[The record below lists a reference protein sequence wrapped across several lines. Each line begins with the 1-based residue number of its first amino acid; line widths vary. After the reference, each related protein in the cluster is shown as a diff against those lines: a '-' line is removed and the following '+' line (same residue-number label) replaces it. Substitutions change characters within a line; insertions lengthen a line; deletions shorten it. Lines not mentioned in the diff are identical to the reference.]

1 MTIRYRANGQR
12 SPTPGNRIPAASF
25 EPEQT
30 SRGMAMNRQRQIR
43 SKAITSTA
51 WLKAIGTAATLLTL
65 ALAPNE
71 ALGDN
76 CRDRVQELAAHYK
89 VATDSPTIPPGE
101 ARKPLSSGELARSG
115 GVIEPP
121 PTSNRSVIAPPR
133 DARSNMPTM
142 PDVTPSAPRGNGA
155 EPKSLEAADM
165 STLQA
170 LLVVARAQAERG
182 METECLEG
190 LRKAQQ
196 LIERQRQ

>member
-1 MTIRYRANGQR
+1 
-12 SPTPGNRIPAASF
+12 
-25 EPEQT
+25 
-30 SRGMAMNRQRQIR
+30 
-43 SKAITSTA
+43 
-51 WLKAIGTAATLLTL
+51 
-65 ALAPNE
+65 
-71 ALGDN
+71 
-76 CRDRVQELAAHYK
+76 
-89 VATDSPTIPPGE
+89 
-101 ARKPLSSGELARSG
+101 
-115 GVIEPP
+115 
-121 PTSNRSVIAPPR
+121 VIAPPR

-170 LLVVARAQAERG
+170 LLVAARAQAERG